1 MKLCVKD
8 IENATKKKKKSRN
21 TNTVN
26 KTTGKVKLVMFPLAR
41 LSVIVD
47 IDKNRWQYFSQHTWA
62 SLRSQIRVYFTQH
75 FFHLFFFPRLYLCPS
90 FHIAPPVT
98 PYKTFCSV
106 YYFICSFLFFSHQLF
121 HLSLFHLSYLLQL
134 PMQTSV
140 TAWFCSVSLFAVC

>member
-47 IDKNRWQYFSQHTWA
+47 IDKNR
-62 SLRSQIRVYFTQH
+62 
-75 FFHLFFFPRLYLCPS
+75 
-90 FHIAPPVT
+90 
-98 PYKTFCSV
+98 
-106 YYFICSFLFFSHQLF
+106 
-121 HLSLFHLSYLLQL
+121 
-134 PMQTSV
+134 
-140 TAWFCSVSLFAVC
+140 